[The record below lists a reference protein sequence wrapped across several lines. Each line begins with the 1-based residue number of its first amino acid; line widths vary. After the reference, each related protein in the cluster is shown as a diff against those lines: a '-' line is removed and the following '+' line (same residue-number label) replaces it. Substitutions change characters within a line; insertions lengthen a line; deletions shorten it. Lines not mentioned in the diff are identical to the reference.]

1 MTTIRRYAR
10 LYRLL
15 AAQYLKARMSY
26 RADFL
31 VSFVFMLLWF
41 LPSFFS
47 VVVLFAN
54 IRSLAGWSLEELVF
68 VFGFYMV
75 AMVPNGVFFQNV
87 WQLPWKVRNGDFIKY
102 YFRPLN
108 MMFYYMSETIDIM
121 SLNGFPIGLALMAW
135 SSVKLGLVWTAA
147 RVGLTLVL
155 LASASLVVCAIMVA
169 SASTAFWLTN
179 AHSFLNLASRFRENA
194 RYPMT
199 IFNGAL
205 RFAFSVALPIG
216 FMAFYP
222 SQLILRPAEAG
233 PVPWLTPVAGLASF
247 GVACLVWSRGAR
259 KWSGTGT

>member
-1 MTTIRRYAR
+1 MTSIRRYAR

-15 AAQYLKARMSY
+15 FAQYLKARLSY

-31 VSFVFMLLWF
+31 VSLVFMFLWF

-54 IRSLAGWSLEELVF
+54 IPSLAGWSLEELVF
-68 VFGFYMV
+68 VYGFYML

-87 WQLPWKVRNGDFIKY
+87 WQLPWQVRRGDFIKY

-108 MMFYYMSETIDIM
+108 MMFYYMTEIIDVN
-121 SLNGFPIGLALMAW
+121 SLNSIPVGLALMAW
-135 SSVKLGLVWTAA
+135 ASFKLGIAWTAA
-147 RVGLTLVL
+147 RIAGTLVL
-155 LASASLVVCAIMVA
+155 LASASLVVCALMLA

-179 AHSFLNLASRFRENA
+179 SHSLLSLASRIRENA

-199 IFNGAL
+199 IYGGAMRL
-205 RFAFSVALPIG
+205 VFSALVPLG
-216 FMAFYP
+216 FIAFYP
-222 SQLILRPAEAG
+222 SQWILRPEEAG
-233 PVPWLTPVAGLASF
+233 ILPWLTPVAGIASF
-247 GVACLVWSRGAR
+247 ALACLVWSKGTR